1 MWLVHVMR
9 FLLEW
14 RQGCCGVGNTTAGP
28 VYDVHCASYYL
39 FFILTTR
46 NFQEFFFRFVGQ
58 AFKNFKCITRKVQN
72 ARINPV

>member
-39 FFILTTR
+39 FFILFYR
-46 NFQEFFFRFVGQ
+46 YSNILRYEY
-58 AFKNFKCITRKVQN
+58 KLSS
-72 ARINPV
+72 